1 MTPPRTRRRPLACV
15 MTAAALAAGALIAA
29 TAVVPQR
36 ARAQDSG
43 TQAAP
48 QAAAADGVG
57 AEAGAGGSGWCARIP
72 PGFGHPPA
80 NLTPLALRVLDPS
93 IEPVQTTDGLIHL
106 AYIAQVTN
114 TQTTPAD
121 IASVVPVDAL
131 AGFAPTG
138 RNSPTDAQGNDVAG
152 QVELFAT
159 AQFPG
164 PLDTPSFTASVPA
177 GNAGLMFFD
186 VTYTDPAQIPRL
198 LSHAITLAS
207 PNGGAGTPAL
217 TNPVPVGCKQLA
229 VLHPPLV
236 GQGWLALHGCC
247 RVAYHRTDALLAFNG
262 TPHTSEEFAIDYIQV
277 GPNGTCCYGPV
288 TDPNSW
294 YDYGSPVLAAAPGV
308 VVSVTG
314 GIPDNNPVG
323 TLPPFD
329 PAHSQGNNVVEDVG
343 AGRYVFYAHL
353 QPGSIPASVRAGA
366 RLGAGDMIGRLG
378 NSGGSA
384 APHLHFQVA
393 DKPLPGDASG
403 LPFAFDAQMLEG
415 SVPEGILA
423 NLAQGAVVP
432 IDRTG
437 AGLRRDLYPAR
448 NGVFGYDLPP

>member
-48 QAAAADGVG
+48 RATAADGVG
-57 AEAGAGGSGWCARIP
+57 PEAGAGGSGWCARIP

-138 RNSPTDAQGNDVAG
+138 RNSPTDAQGDDVAG

-159 AQFPG
+159 AQFPS
-164 PLDTPSFTASVPA
+164 PSATPSFTASVPA
-177 GNAGLMFFD
+177 GNSGLMFFD

-198 LSHAITLAS
+198 LAHAITLAS
-207 PNGGAGTPAL
+207 PNGDGGPGTPAL
-217 TNPVPVGCKQLA
+217 TDPVPVGCKKLA

-236 GQGWLALHGCC
+236 GQGWLAAGGCC
-247 RVAYHRTDALLAFNG
+247 TLRGLSSHRRAADQRPLAGRRGVRHRLHAARAGQHLLPRPAPVAELL
-262 TPHTSEEFAIDYIQV
+262 V
-277 GPNGTCCYGPV
+277 GLRHPGPGRRAGCGR
-288 TDPNSW
+288 
-294 YDYGSPVLAAAPGV
+294 GSRGRPAGPAARGHDRAR
-308 VVSVTG
+308 
-314 GIPDNNPVG
+314 
-323 TLPPFD
+323 
-329 PAHSQGNNVVEDVG
+329 PAH
-343 AGRYVFYAHL
+343 R
-353 QPGSIPASVRAGA
+353 
-366 RLGAGDMIGRLG
+366 
-378 NSGGSA
+378 
-384 APHLHFQVA
+384 
-393 DKPLPGDASG
+393 G
-403 LPFAFDAQMLEG
+403 LWRQ
-415 SVPEGILA
+415 
-423 NLAQGAVVP
+423 
-432 IDRTG
+432 
-437 AGLRRDLYPAR
+437 
-448 NGVFGYDLPP
+448 